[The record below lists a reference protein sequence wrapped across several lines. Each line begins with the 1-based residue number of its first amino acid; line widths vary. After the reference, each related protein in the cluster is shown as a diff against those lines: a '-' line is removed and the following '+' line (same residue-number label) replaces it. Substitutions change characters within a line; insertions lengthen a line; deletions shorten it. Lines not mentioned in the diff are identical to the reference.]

1 MRQPLA
7 VEEAASPHNNLG
19 CGCRDGV
26 RDWIGVF
33 LLPRVP
39 LYPQGVRRIR
49 RAAEPPTAAQ
59 SLRAAP
65 AVAALLSPKTA
76 HPKAFPLGGRWLAA
90 GQTDEGP
97 ACRREKNHADFP
109 ERL

>member
-1 MRQPLA
+1 MRRVSGAPSSLRQPLA

-65 AVAALLSPKTA
+65 AVAALLRSP
-76 HPKAFPLGGRWLAA
+76 FLWLFLCGRAMMNIVNPY
-90 GQTDEGP
+90 G
-97 ACRREKNHADFP
+97 
-109 ERL
+109 